1 MKIAAT
7 ESEKR
12 GKMEKDE
19 SSEEIGNGRIS
30 EGKKGKGS
38 REEYERDV
46 DYTVARGNLPGGA
59 CF

>member
-30 EGKKGKGS
+30 EGKKGKG
-38 REEYERDV
+38 E
-46 DYTVARGNLPGGA
+46 
-59 CF
+59 